1 MHFVILGAGALGS
14 ILAAHLAR
22 DGHDVQLVARGTRA
36 RWLTA
41 NSLCIRGLSEIDQPV
56 EVITDPH
63 LLQRAETLIVAVKT
77 YDTESA
83 LASVPK
89 LKVDQ
94 AFSVQNGVVKNEQ
107 LARAV
112 GAGHVLGCMA
122 DFSGELL
129 DNGIV
134 SFTRNINIH
143 VGELGGGVSERVTRV
158 VEALANSGVN
168 SRAADNIQSLEWS
181 KFSGWVS
188 LMLLSVLT
196 RSPTARFLSDDDSA
210 HVAARITREM
220 CGIPAKLDIP
230 LVDMSP
236 VPVRQAQLG
245 TEADGAAVFKER
257 GAHMQQ
263 HAPNHRMSSL
273 QDVER
278 GRRLELEETVGYAL
292 TKARELG
299 HAMPTVETCYRLV
312 RAVNAALLAGTR

>member
-14 ILAAHLAR
+14 LLAAHLAR
-22 DGHDVQLVARGTRA
+22 DGHDVQLVARGVRA

-63 LLQRAETLIVAVKT
+63 LLTRAETLVVAVKT

-83 LASVPK
+83 LAAMPK
-89 LKVDQ
+89 LKIDQ

-107 LARAV
+107 LARAF

-134 SFTRNINIH
+134 SFTRNINVH
-143 VGELGGGVSERVTRV
+143 LGELGGGVSARVMRI
-158 VEALANSGVN
+158 VEAIAAAGINA
-168 SRAADNIQSLEWS
+168 RAADNIQSLEWS
-181 KFSGWVS
+181 KYCGWIS

-196 RSPTARFLSDDDSA
+196 RSPTARFLSDDDTA
-210 HVAARITREM
+210 HLAARMTREM
-220 CGIPAKLDIP
+220 CGLPAKLDIP
-230 LVDMSP
+230 LVDISP
-236 VPVRQAQLG
+236 IPVRQVQLG
-245 TEADGAAVFKER
+245 GESDGAAVFKER
-257 GAHMQQ
+257 GAHMQS
-263 HAPNHRMSSL
+263 HAPHHRMSSL

-278 GRRLELEETVGYAL
+278 GRRLEIAETVGYAL
-292 TKARELG
+292 ARAQELG
-299 HAMPTVETCYRLV
+299 HPMPTVEICHRLV
-312 RAVNAALLAGTR
+312 RAIDAAIRAGAA